1 MTALRRRYVEL
12 IDVLRPVALDGY
24 GEPPV
29 TRQSCGCGYEL
40 PDNDVLFQACEA
52 VHLALDGSIGKD
64 AGSLLERGCGE
75 EAIGGERGLGYAH
88 KDRVVGGWAA
98 FLLLDACVLGQNS
111 KAVGDLL
118 GQQLRVAGVVHDHL
132 AQHLAYDDL
141 DVLVVD
147 VHALGAVDLLY
158 LIDQVALG
166 RGAAAAV
173 AEVVLQ
179 DGVRVDR
186 PFRDRGV
193 RPDLGALDEI
203 GPEEL
208 ALDRVR
214 PLLAIGRGD
223 NDPYLPVGVCL
234 LEGDDTVD
242 LGQGR
247 LGLGMAG
254 LEELDDPGEAC
265 GDVLAG
271 DAAGV
276 EGAHRELGTRL
287 PDRLGRDDADG
298 LANIDGPVSRERPAV
313 TGLAYAVRALALG
326 GRPHGNERLAR
337 QLLAPGGKEAR
348 CDVLA
353 CGGDDLSRLGVQQI
367 PGQEAGGDRI
377 VGVAPA
383 AFQVERKIDVA
394 VRAAVLVVHHD
405 ILGDVDEAAGQ
416 VAGVGGTQG
425 SVGLALPR
433 AVGRGEVLQ
442 HRETLHEVALHGLLD
457 DLTLRVRHQ
466 ATHACELG
474 EVIVVATGSRVGH
487 HVDRVQA
494 PEVVLHS
501 LLDLVLGLGPKP
513 DHTLQPLVVGDET
526 LVPLVLDLVDHA
538 LVALEDLLF
547 LLGHDDVVLAN
558 RDAGLG
564 GCVEPDPLQGIE
576 QLANHLRRVAGHVPG
591 DEVLDLTLLQHVV
604 DVGIGLG
611 VVGITEVVPEGL
623 LDVLIEEHTPQR
635 GLNPLATPADYDLV
649 MDLERTLLVGGL
661 GLVVRGEKCLD
672 LGLLEAL
679 GAVGDVVEPEH
690 HVLRG
695 NGDREPVGGQQYVL
709 RGEHEDAGLGLR
721 LRAQGHVHRHL
732 VAVEVRVEGGTDQ
745 RVDLDGL
752 TLHEHRLESLNA
764 EAVERR
770 RAVQEHGVLLYDVFE
785 DVPNLGTE
793 PLDHLLGAPD
803 IWCQGPVNEDLHHER
818 LEELDGHQAW
828 EAALVHLQARTD
840 HDDRPAGVVHPLA
853 EQVLTEPALLA
864 LEHIGEALERP
875 VSGACD
881 GASATPVVEEGVDCL
896 LEHPLLV
903 VYDHIGSTEVEQ
915 ATKPVVPV
923 YDPAVEIVQV

>member
-12 IDVLRPVALDGY
+12 IDVLRPVALDGH

-52 VHLALDGSIGKD
+52 VHLALDGSVGKD
-64 AGSLLERGCGE
+64 AGRLLERGCGE
-75 EAIGGERGLGYAH
+75 EGIGGERGLGYAH
-88 KDRVVGGWAA
+88 KNCVVGGWAA
-98 FLLLDACVLGQNS
+98 FLLLDSCVLGEHC

-118 GQQLRVAGVVHDHL
+118 GEQLRVAWVVHDHL
-132 AQHLAYDDL
+132 AQHLPYDDL

-147 VHALGAVDLLY
+147 VHALGAVDLLH
-158 LIDQVALG
+158 LVDQVTLG

-179 DGVRVDR
+179 DSVWVDR

-193 RPDLGALDEI
+193 CHDLGALHEL

-208 ALDRVR
+208 TLDRVR
-214 PLLAIGRGD
+214 PALFTIWRGD
-223 NDPYLPVGVCL
+223 NDLYLPVGVCL

-254 LEELDDPGEAC
+254 LEELDDPGETC
-265 GDVLAG
+265 RDVLAG
-271 DAAGV
+271 DTAGV
-276 EGAHRELGTRL
+276 KGAHRELGARL

-298 LANIDGPVSRERPAV
+298 LTDVDWPIGGERPAV

-326 GRPHGNERLAR
+326 GCPHGNERLAR
-337 QLLAPGGKEAR
+337 QLHAPGGKEAWG
-348 CDVLA
+348 DVGT
-353 CGGDDLSRLGVQQI
+353 CGGDDLAGLRVHQI
-367 PGQEAGGDRI
+367 PGQEAGCDRI
-377 VGVAPA
+377 VRVAPA
-383 AFQVERKIDVA
+383 ALKVERKVDIA
-394 VRAAVLVVHHD
+394 VRAAVLVIHHD
-405 ILGDVDEAAGQ
+405 ILRDIDEPTGQ
-416 VAGVGGTQG
+416 VAGVGGTEG
-425 SVGLALPR
+425 RISLALPR

-442 HRETLHEVALHGLLD
+442 HREALHKVALDGLLD
-457 DLTLRVRHQ
+457 DLTLRVRHE
-466 ATHACELG
+466 AAHARELG
-474 EVIVVATGSRVGH
+474 KVVVVAAGAGVGH

-494 PEVVLHS
+494 PEVVLHR

-513 DHTLQPLVVGDET
+513 DHTLQPLVVGDEA

-538 LVALEDLLF
+538 LVALEDLLL
-547 LLGHDDVVLAN
+547 LLGHDDVVLAD

-564 GCVEPDPLQGIE
+564 GRVEPDPFEGVE
-576 QLANHLRRVAGHVPG
+576 ELAHHLRRVAGHVPG
-591 DEVLDLTLLQHVV
+591 HEVLDLTLLQRVV

-611 VVGITEVVPEGL
+611 VVGVAEVVPEGL
-623 LDVLIEEHTPQR
+623 LDVLVEKDAPEG
-635 GLNPLATPADYDLV
+635 GLDPFAAPTGYDLV
-649 MDLERTLLVGGL
+649 VDLERPLLIGRL
-661 GLVVRGEKCLD
+661 GLVVRGEKRLD
-672 LGLLEAL
+672 LGVVEVLW
-679 GAVGDVVEPEH
+679 AVGDVVESEH

-721 LRAQGHVHRHL
+721 LGTQGHVHRHL
-732 VAVEVRVEGGTDQ
+732 VAVEVRVEGGTDEW
-745 RVDLDGL
+745 VDLDGL
-752 TLHEHRLESLNA
+752 ALHEHGLERLDA

-770 RAVQEHGVLLYDVFE
+770 RAVQEHRVL
-785 DVPNLGTE
+785 
-793 PLDHLLGAPD
+793 
-803 IWCQGPVNEDLHHER
+803 LHHER

-828 EAALVHLQARTD
+828 EAALVHLQARAD
-840 HDDRPAGVVHPLA
+840 HDDRPAGVVHALA

-875 VSGACD
+875 VSGTCD
-881 GASATPVVEEGVDCL
+881 GASATPVIEEGVDGL

-903 VYDHIGSTEVEQ
+903 VHDHVGSTEVEQ